1 MFAPRSSF
9 LIAAVAVLALIA
21 AEVDADKSARNAR
34 QLKGGKGSKSPKS
47 PKTPKSMKT
56 SKAPK
61 YGAVWRRTVMPDMG
75 DRRLTLQYMADR
87 FKEEGSVRS
96 FVESLG
102 YEVDLNAS
110 MGEKE
115 NILAK
120 EDCEGL
126 MSLIDL
132 DLDEDSSSA
141 LDIQKFINESDLASV
156 IGKVSGSYH
165 RLCLPSIQLF
175 KISDLTLPIF
185 LFYCKYFN
193 QQDKFSALL
202 DLHKEVVGA
211 TIPLQS
217 IFIRHMRGNA
227 NSDAFIEYHT
237 DEYSY
242 EDGTYSTIIVALND
256 DSSVKEGGELYYLRE
271 DGPVLASRVQG
282 KAFAH
287 SYNVVHGVAP
297 HIGDRVSLILHFNH
311 DLKLEDAGGTSRNL
325 TEETKRKLETRRFV
339 L

>member
-1 MFAPRSSF
+1 M
-9 LIAAVAVLALIA
+9 
-21 AEVDADKSARNAR
+21 
-34 QLKGGKGSKSPKS
+34 
-47 PKTPKSMKT
+47 
-56 SKAPK
+56 
-61 YGAVWRRTVMPDMG
+61 
-75 DRRLTLQYMADR
+75 
-87 FKEEGSVRS
+87 
-96 FVESLG
+96 
-102 YEVDLNAS
+102 
-110 MGEKE
+110 
-115 NILAK
+115 
-120 EDCEGL
+120 
-126 MSLIDL
+126 
-132 DLDEDSSSA
+132 
-141 LDIQKFINESDLASV
+141 
-156 IGKVSGSYH
+156 
-165 RLCLPSIQLF
+165 
-175 KISDLTLPIF
+175 PIF
-185 LFYCKYFN
+185 LFKCKYFN

-211 TIPLQS
+211 AVPLQS

-271 DGPVLASRVQG
+271 DGPVLASRAQG

-311 DLKLEDAGGTSRNL
+311 DLKLEDTGDRNL